1 MKKKILKFIVGSM
14 MCFTIMLGIG
24 TNSYAANNEMDYW
37 TNKETY
43 QLFYHGYIQFQPCF
57 YTTGNYGTDVNKHV
71 YQAYINYSRNGE
83 SLIGGRKYTRKAN
96 SWKEYCIYHTAADC
110 KDTLNPFAPKTKFN
124 YGWIYHK

>member
-43 QLFYHGYIQFQPCF
+43 QLFYHGYIQFHCLQ
-57 YTTGNYGTDVNKHV
+57 
-71 YQAYINYSRNGE
+71 
-83 SLIGGRKYTRKAN
+83 
-96 SWKEYCIYHTAADC
+96 
-110 KDTLNPFAPKTKFN
+110 
-124 YGWIYHK
+124 HKNLFLFLT